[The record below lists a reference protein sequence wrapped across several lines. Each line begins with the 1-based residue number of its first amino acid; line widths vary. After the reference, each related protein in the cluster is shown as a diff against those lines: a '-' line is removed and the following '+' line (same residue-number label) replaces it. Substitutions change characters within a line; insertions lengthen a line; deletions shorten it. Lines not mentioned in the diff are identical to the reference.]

1 MLCVLHEESNSA
13 QCLLFPNFWGK
24 CPQQMINW
32 LHVNWLSA
40 LLRLG
45 DLVCDKMGWRRYFG
59 FVLLVWFQR
68 LQHVR
73 PSDQPC
79 SAPELNGGYLV
90 PEQSS
95 YDHKTTLYYGCD
107 NGRKPAVEGWWAT
120 STCLDGIW
128 SPKPQCIDETACIEP
143 HIPNVK
149 ETTSGW
155 YNNKYKKRIECLDGY
170 DLKGN
175 AATTTCTNGTWSPVL
190 VCEKNI
196 NSCEE
201 PPQIPHAV
209 IIHRGYQEIFPDS
222 TELEYEC
229 EDGYSVD
236 AANSKESLYCISGNW
251 IPSPPC
257 LWGRAGGGRGTSTG
271 TETQPEVTNC
281 AERPTVANGD
291 VVEIGEM
298 FLKYQC
304 NNYYKLVGPE
314 KVVCYS
320 NGLWSEVPT
329 CKANFCSVDTDRDP
343 KFISDG
349 VKFVGNGEKLRL
361 ECEETG
367 IFVQYSDG
375 VCTDGR
381 IEFSACCNRL
391 QLRTGVC

>member
-128 SPKPQCIDETACIEP
+128 SPKPQCIE
-143 HIPNVK
+143 
-149 ETTSGW
+149 
-155 YNNKYKKRIECLDGY
+155 
-170 DLKGN
+170 
-175 AATTTCTNGTWSPVL
+175 
-190 VCEKNI
+190 NI

-271 TETQPEVTNC
+271 TETQPEGHTTSDDRGTRAVVRVTNC

-381 IEFSACCNRL
+381 IEFSACKYKCNFIAVNDSSIIV
-391 QLRTGVC
+391 Q

>member
-1 MLCVLHEESNSA
+1 
-13 QCLLFPNFWGK
+13 
-24 CPQQMINW
+24 MINW

-45 DLVCDKMGWRRYFG
+45 DFICDKMGWRRYFG

-175 AATTTCTNGTWSPVL
+175 TATTTCTNGTWSPVL

-229 EDGYSVD
+229 EDGYSVEGAD
-236 AANSKESLYCISGNW
+236 SKKSLNCISGNW
-251 IPSPPC
+251 TSSPPC
-257 LWGRAGGGRGTSTG
+257 SSRPDAGNAGVSTDSQKQQDTGGMSTTPGLNEGDIKPLYTKEAFCLLDPARLANLKPSVNYFIKEGEEKSIPCIWDDVSRKVTCINGKMIYTLCCTGYDHYRGVCCYSTEEHGRQDGPLLDPTGSTG
-271 TETQPEVTNC
+271 K
-281 AERPTVANGD
+281 R
-291 VVEIGEM
+291 
-298 FLKYQC
+298 L
-304 NNYYKLVGPE
+304 
-314 KVVCYS
+314 
-320 NGLWSEVPT
+320 
-329 CKANFCSVDTDRDP
+329 DP
-343 KFISDG
+343 KM
-349 VKFVGNGEKLRL
+349 
-361 ECEETG
+361 C
-367 IFVQYSDG
+367 
-375 VCTDGR
+375 
-381 IEFSACCNRL
+381 EFSR
-391 QLRTGVC
+391 

>member
-1 MLCVLHEESNSA
+1 
-13 QCLLFPNFWGK
+13 
-24 CPQQMINW
+24 MINW

-45 DLVCDKMGWRRYFG
+45 DFICDKMGWRRYFG

-128 SPKPQCIDETACIEP
+128 SPKPQCIE
-143 HIPNVK
+143 
-149 ETTSGW
+149 
-155 YNNKYKKRIECLDGY
+155 
-170 DLKGN
+170 
-175 AATTTCTNGTWSPVL
+175 
-190 VCEKNI
+190 NI

-229 EDGYSVD
+229 EDGYSVEGAD
-236 AANSKESLYCISGNW
+236 SKKSLNCISGNW
-251 IPSPPC
+251 TSSPPC
-257 LWGRAGGGRGTSTG
+257 SSRPDAGNAGVSTDSQKQQDTGGMSTTPG
-271 TETQPEVTNC
+271 LNEGDIKPLYTKVVNC
-281 AERPTVANGD
+281 GKHQHVANGD
-291 VVEIGEM
+291 VVERNAV

-304 NNYYKLVGPE
+304 NGYYVLVGSDTVTCNSNGRWSHLPICKEAFCLLDPARLANLKPSVNYFIKEGEE
-314 KVVCYS
+314 KSIPCIWDDVSRKVTCINGKMIYTLCCTGYDHYRGVCCYS
-320 NGLWSEVPT
+320 TEEHGRQDGPLLDPT
-329 CKANFCSVDTDRDP
+329 GSTGKRLDP
-343 KFISDG
+343 KM
-349 VKFVGNGEKLRL
+349 
-361 ECEETG
+361 C
-367 IFVQYSDG
+367 
-375 VCTDGR
+375 
-381 IEFSACCNRL
+381 EFSR
-391 QLRTGVC
+391 